1 MKLKNNYFIKV
12 DVSMKKIVKVL
23 ICSLMLIMPLMVS
36 AKDFVVKGKVVNEKT
51 NKLIKGAKL
60 RFEDIKKPEKVFYTT
75 DVKDDGFLIPD
86 MKVSSSKEGTP
97 YKVTIEADGY
107 EEFSGTV
114 SIFHSK
120 AYSYDV
126 PVFKLNPKSLPG
138 VVKGNVISKR
148 TNKPLSGASVIV
160 NDQNLTAD
168 ENGNF
173 EYKVEKVYY
182 FTPLDLTIK
191 SEKFGYQTLVIKKNF
206 ELGLN
211 DKPEFTV
218 ETISLSSDKVD
229 IQFKGKIIDHFGG
242 ANTEGV
248 EISIDNIAGKTAADG
263 SYHIKGLKIDYELE
277 GKYKVKL
284 TKSGYIS
291 GAHEFTVK
299 YEKDG
304 VLSMGNL
311 EIIHEALESPKFL
324 KPEATAFSL
333 RPKFEWQLPAA
344 QIASIES
351 VKLMVSLNKDFKDA
365 QSITL
370 EGAPTEIVFPN
381 ANLKRLK
388 PEAPYF
394 AKLTYTLKRKQES
407 LPAEVAFNTA
417 AMQYVGAPLPPS
429 PFGKSDGP
437 STDLYPAWAQDG
449 KTLYFSSNSTDE
461 TTQVFEIFSRRSD
474 RLGQTSKI
482 TSSMSKSS
490 DVKPSAGPGTDTV
503 SYISNRIGVNNL
515 WSVKTGDNQNKAPM
529 QYTSFETLPIHWIS
543 CAKDGKKIVYCR
555 EKLPSKIKRASEDLQ
570 IWLLNVNDGVNVLL
584 EVEGTQVKVSPD
596 GEKILYVSDKQGSP
610 DIWMYDLNKGTVSQ
624 LVVDPNAIDTDP
636 SWTKDGNSIVYSS
649 NKTGNFD
656 LWIMN
661 IREDKKRPLTNSL
674 ADERY
679 PDCNPVTNEVVY
691 CSDESDVWKLKKIVL
706 PEE

>member
-1 MKLKNNYFIKV
+1 MKNF
-12 DVSMKKIVKVL
+12 VKVFV
-23 ICSLMLIMPLMVS
+23 CCLMLTLPLMVS
-36 AKDFVVKGKVVNEKT
+36 AKDFAVKGKVVNEKT
-51 NKLIKGAKL
+51 NKIIKGAKL
-60 RFEDIKKPEKVFYTT
+60 RFEDIKKPEKIFYTAE
-75 DVKDDGFLIPD
+75 VADDGFLIPD
-86 MKVSSSKEGTP
+86 MRVSSGKEGTP
-97 YKVTIEADGY
+97 YKVTIVAEGY
-107 EEFSGTV
+107 EEFSDTV
-114 SIFHSK
+114 TMFYSK
-120 AYSYDV
+120 TYSYEV
-126 PVFKLNPKSLPG
+126 PALKLNPKSLPG
-138 VVKGNVISKR
+138 AVKGNVFSKR
-148 TNKPLSGASVIV
+148 NNKPLAGVTVTV
-160 NDQNLTAD
+160 NEKALTTD
-168 ENGNF
+168 ENGVF
-173 EYKVEKVYY
+173 EYKVEKV
-182 FTPLDLTIK
+182 FFCTPLDLTIK
-191 SEKFGYQTLVIKKNF
+191 SEKFGYQTLVLKKNY
-206 ELGLN
+206 ELGLT

-218 ETISLSSDKVD
+218 ETIGLNSDKVD
-229 IQFKGKIIDHFGG
+229 IQFKGKIVDHFGG
-242 ANTEGV
+242 ANAEGV
-248 EISIDNIAGKTAADG
+248 EISIDNIAGKTIADG

-284 TKSGYIS
+284 TKTGFLP
-291 GAHEFTVK
+291 GTHEFVVK

-304 VLSMGNL
+304 VLTMNNL
-311 EIIHEALESPKFL
+311 EIVHEALEAPKIL
-324 KPEATAFSL
+324 KPEKTAFSL
-333 RPKFEWQLPAA
+333 RPKFEWQLPAG
-344 QIASIES
+344 QIANIES
-351 VKLMVSLNKDFKDA
+351 VKLMVSLNKDYKDA
-365 QSITL
+365 QMITL
-370 EGAPTEIVFPN
+370 EGAPSEVVFPN
-381 ANLKRLK
+381 AELKRLK

-407 LPAEVAFNTA
+407 LPVEITFNTS

-429 PFGKSDGP
+429 PFGKADGP

-449 KTLYFSSNSTDE
+449 KTLYYSSNATDE

-490 DVKPSAGPGTDTV
+490 DTKPSAGPGPDTV
-503 SYISNRIGVNNL
+503 SYISNRIGVHNL

-555 EKLPSKIKRASEDLQ
+555 EKLASKIKRVSDDLQ
-570 IWLLNVNDGVNVLL
+570 IWLLNVNDGVNILL
-584 EVEGTQVKVSPD
+584 EIEGTQVKVSPD

-610 DIWMYDLNKGTVSQ
+610 DIWMYDLNKGSVSQ
-624 LVVDPNAIDTDP
+624 LVVDPNSIDTDP

-706 PEE
+706 PDEQ